1 MSNTWVTAEEEGT
14 FIMKNT
20 TGKKKPLFGL
30 YDIVM
35 VGLMAA
41 IVFVLTYFV
50 KIQIPTPTGPVM
62 FKAANIFIL
71 LSGLLLGG
79 VRGGL
84 AAGLGSMIYDL
95 LDPAYVTESWVT
107 FIRFFLIAFICGII
121 AYARKSH
128 GEDKVQNIIA
138 ALVGAI
144 SSVVLY
150 AIQCVI
156 KLMITGS
163 AFTAAVVAS
172 APKLL
177 VSSINAVIAF
187 VFAVILVFPLRAALK
202 RAGIYQKL
210 SLR

>member
-1 MSNTWVTAEEEGT
+1 MSNTWVTAEKEGT
-14 FIMKNT
+14 FIMENT

-128 GEDKVQNIIA
+128 GENKVQNIIA

-144 SSVVLY
+144 SSLVLY

>member
-1 MSNTWVTAEEEGT
+1 MTAEEEGT

-128 GEDKVQNIIA
+128 GENKVQNIIA

>member
-1 MSNTWVTAEEEGT
+1 MENT
-14 FIMKNT
+14 N
-20 TGKKKPLFGL
+20 GKKKPLFGL

-35 VGLMAA
+35 VGVMAA

-62 FKAANIFIL
+62 FKTANIFIL

-84 AAGLGSMIYDL
+84 AAGIGSMIYDL

-107 FIRFFLIAFICGII
+107 FIRFFLIAFICGVI
-121 AYARKSH
+121 AYARKSN
-128 GEDKVQNIIA
+128 GENKVQNIIA
-138 ALVGAI
+138 AAVGAF
-144 SSVVLY
+144 SSVALY
-150 AIQCVI
+150 AVQCVV

-163 AFTAAVVAS
+163 SFSAAFFAS
-172 APKLL
+172 LPKLS
-177 VSSINAVIAF
+177 VSAINAVIAL

-202 RAGIYQKL
+202 RAGVYQKL

>member
-1 MSNTWVTAEEEGT
+1 MENT
-14 FIMKNT
+14 N
-20 TGKKKPLFGL
+20 GKKKPLFGL

-35 VGLMAA
+35 VGVMAA

-62 FKAANIFIL
+62 FKTANIFIL

-84 AAGLGSMIYDL
+84 AAGIGSMIYDL
-95 LDPAYVTESWVT
+95 LDPAYVPESWVT
-107 FIRFFLIAFICGII
+107 FIRFFLVAFICGVI
-121 AYARKSH
+121 AYARKSN
-128 GEDKVQNIIA
+128 GENKVQNIIA
-138 ALVGAI
+138 AAVGAF
-144 SSVVLY
+144 SSVALY
-150 AIQCVI
+150 AVQCVV

-163 AFTAAVVAS
+163 SFSAAFVAS
-172 APKLL
+172 LPKLS
-177 VSSINAVIAF
+177 VSAINAVIAL

-202 RAGIYQKL
+202 RAGVYQKL

>member
-14 FIMKNT
+14 FIMENT

-128 GEDKVQNIIA
+128 GENKVQNIIA

>member
-1 MSNTWVTAEEEGT
+1 MENT
-14 FIMKNT
+14 N
-20 TGKKKPLFGL
+20 GKKKPLFGL

-35 VGLMAA
+35 VGVMAA

-62 FKAANIFIL
+62 FKTANIFIL

-84 AAGLGSMIYDL
+84 AAGIGSMIYDL

-107 FIRFFLIAFICGII
+107 FIRFFLVAFICGVI
-121 AYARKSH
+121 AYARKSN
-128 GEDKVQNIIA
+128 GENKVQNIIA
-138 ALVGAI
+138 AAVGAF
-144 SSVVLY
+144 SSVALY
-150 AIQCVI
+150 AVQCVV

-163 AFTAAVVAS
+163 SFSAAFVAS
-172 APKLL
+172 LPKLS
-177 VSSINAVIAF
+177 VSAINAVIAF
-187 VFAVILVFPLRAALK
+187 IFAVILVFPLRAALK
-202 RAGIYQKL
+202 RAGVYQKL

>member
-1 MSNTWVTAEEEGT
+1 MENT
-14 FIMKNT
+14 N
-20 TGKKKPLFGL
+20 GKKKPLFGL

-35 VGLMAA
+35 VGVMAA

-62 FKAANIFIL
+62 FKTANIFIL

-84 AAGLGSMIYDL
+84 AAGIGSMIYDL

-107 FIRFFLIAFICGII
+107 FIRFFLVAFICGVI
-121 AYARKSH
+121 AYARKSN
-128 GEDKVQNIIA
+128 GENKVQNIIA
-138 ALVGAI
+138 AAVGAF
-144 SSVVLY
+144 SSVALY
-150 AIQCVI
+150 AVQCVV

-163 AFTAAVVAS
+163 SFSAAFVAS
-172 APKLL
+172 LPKLS
-177 VSSINAVIAF
+177 VSAINAVIAL

-202 RAGIYQKL
+202 RAGVYQKL

>member
-1 MSNTWVTAEEEGT
+1 MENT
-14 FIMKNT
+14 N
-20 TGKKKPLFGL
+20 GKKKPLFGL

-35 VGLMAA
+35 VGVMAA

-62 FKAANIFIL
+62 FKTANIFIL

-84 AAGLGSMIYDL
+84 AAGIGSMIYDL

-107 FIRFFLIAFICGII
+107 FIRFFLVAFICGVI
-121 AYARKSH
+121 AYARKSN
-128 GEDKVQNIIA
+128 GENKVQNIIA
-138 ALVGAI
+138 AAVGAF
-144 SSVVLY
+144 SSVALY
-150 AIQCVI
+150 AVQCVV

-163 AFTAAVVAS
+163 SFSATFVAS
-172 APKLL
+172 LPKLS
-177 VSSINAVIAF
+177 VSAINAVIAL

-202 RAGIYQKL
+202 RAGVYQKL

>member
-1 MSNTWVTAEEEGT
+1 MENT
-14 FIMKNT
+14 N
-20 TGKKKPLFGL
+20 GKKKPLFGL

-35 VGLMAA
+35 VGVMAA

-62 FKAANIFIL
+62 FKTANIFIL

-84 AAGLGSMIYDL
+84 AAGIGSMIYDL

-107 FIRFFLIAFICGII
+107 FIRFFLVAFICGVI
-121 AYARKSH
+121 AYARKSN
-128 GEDKVQNIIA
+128 GENKVQNIIA
-138 ALVGAI
+138 AAVGAF
-144 SSVVLY
+144 SSVALY
-150 AIQCVI
+150 AIQCVV

-163 AFTAAVVAS
+163 SFSAAFVARL
-172 APKLL
+172 PKLS
-177 VSSINAVIAF
+177 VSAINAVIAL

-202 RAGIYQKL
+202 RAGVYQKL

>member
-1 MSNTWVTAEEEGT
+1 MENT
-14 FIMKNT
+14 N
-20 TGKKKPLFGL
+20 GKKKPLFGL

-35 VGLMAA
+35 VGVMAA

-62 FKAANIFIL
+62 FKTANIFIL

-84 AAGLGSMIYDL
+84 AAGIGSMIYDL

-107 FIRFFLIAFICGII
+107 FIRFFLVAFICGVI
-121 AYARKSH
+121 AYARKSN
-128 GEDKVQNIIA
+128 GENKVQNIIA
-138 ALVGAI
+138 AAVGAF
-144 SSVVLY
+144 SSVALY
-150 AIQCVI
+150 AVQCVA

-163 AFTAAVVAS
+163 SFSAAFFAS
-172 APKLL
+172 LPKLS
-177 VSSINAVIAF
+177 VSAINAVIAL

-202 RAGIYQKL
+202 RAGVYQKL

>member
-1 MSNTWVTAEEEGT
+1 
-14 FIMKNT
+14 MKNT

-128 GEDKVQNIIA
+128 GENKVQNIIA

>member
-1 MSNTWVTAEEEGT
+1 MENT
-14 FIMKNT
+14 N
-20 TGKKKPLFGL
+20 GKKKPLFGL

-35 VGLMAA
+35 VGVMAA

-62 FKAANIFIL
+62 FKTANIFIL

-84 AAGLGSMIYDL
+84 AAGIGSMIYDL

-107 FIRFFLIAFICGII
+107 FIRFFLVAFICGVI
-121 AYARKSH
+121 AYARKSN
-128 GEDKVQNIIA
+128 GENKVQNIIA
-138 ALVGAI
+138 AAVGAF
-144 SSVVLY
+144 SSVALY
-150 AIQCVI
+150 AVQCVV

-163 AFTAAVVAS
+163 SFSAAFVAS
-172 APKLL
+172 LPKLS
-177 VSSINAVIAF
+177 VSTINAVIAL

-202 RAGIYQKL
+202 RAGVYQKL

>member
-1 MSNTWVTAEEEGT
+1 
-14 FIMKNT
+14 
-20 TGKKKPLFGL
+20 
-30 YDIVM
+30 
-35 VGLMAA
+35 
-41 IVFVLTYFV
+41 
-50 KIQIPTPTGPVM
+50 M

-128 GEDKVQNIIA
+128 GENKVQNIIA

-144 SSVVLY
+144 SSLVLY

>member
-1 MSNTWVTAEEEGT
+1 MENT
-14 FIMKNT
+14 N
-20 TGKKKPLFGL
+20 GKKKPLFGL

-35 VGLMAA
+35 VGVMAA

-62 FKAANIFIL
+62 FKTANIFIL

-84 AAGLGSMIYDL
+84 AAGIGSMIYDL

-107 FIRFFLIAFICGII
+107 FIRFFLVAFICGVI
-121 AYARKSH
+121 AYARKSN
-128 GEDKVQNIIA
+128 GENKVQNIIA
-138 ALVGAI
+138 AAVGAF
-144 SSVVLY
+144 SSVALY
-150 AIQCVI
+150 AIQCVV

-163 AFTAAVVAS
+163 SFSAAFFAS
-172 APKLL
+172 LPKLS
-177 VSSINAVIAF
+177 VSAINAVIAL

-202 RAGIYQKL
+202 RAGVYQKL

>member
-1 MSNTWVTAEEEGT
+1 MENT
-14 FIMKNT
+14 N
-20 TGKKKPLFGL
+20 GKKKPLFGL

-35 VGLMAA
+35 VGVMAA

-62 FKAANIFIL
+62 FKTANIFIL

-84 AAGLGSMIYDL
+84 AAGIGSMIYDL

-107 FIRFFLIAFICGII
+107 FIRFFLVAFICGVI
-121 AYARKSH
+121 AYARKSN
-128 GEDKVQNIIA
+128 GENKVQNIIA
-138 ALVGAI
+138 AAVGAF
-144 SSVVLY
+144 SSVALY
-150 AIQCVI
+150 AVQRVV

-163 AFTAAVVAS
+163 SFSAAFVAS
-172 APKLL
+172 LPKLS
-177 VSSINAVIAF
+177 VSAINAVIAL

-202 RAGIYQKL
+202 RAGVYQKL

>member
-1 MSNTWVTAEEEGT
+1 MENT
-14 FIMKNT
+14 N
-20 TGKKKPLFGL
+20 GKKKPLFGL

-35 VGLMAA
+35 VGVMAA

-62 FKAANIFIL
+62 FKTANIFIL

-84 AAGLGSMIYDL
+84 AAGIGSMIYDL

-107 FIRFFLIAFICGII
+107 LIRFFLIAFICGVI
-121 AYARKSH
+121 AYARKSN
-128 GEDKVQNIIA
+128 GENKVQNIIA
-138 ALVGAI
+138 AAVGAF
-144 SSVVLY
+144 SSVALY
-150 AIQCVI
+150 AVQCVV

-163 AFTAAVVAS
+163 SFSAAFVAS
-172 APKLL
+172 LPKLS
-177 VSSINAVIAF
+177 VSAINAVIAF
-187 VFAVILVFPLRAALK
+187 IFAVILVFPLRAALK
-202 RAGIYQKL
+202 RAGVYQKL

>member
-14 FIMKNT
+14 FIMENT

-128 GEDKVQNIIA
+128 GENKVQNIIA

-144 SSVVLY
+144 SSLVLY

>member
-1 MSNTWVTAEEEGT
+1 LSNTWVTAEKEGT
-14 FIMKNT
+14 FIMENT

-128 GEDKVQNIIA
+128 GENKVQNIIA

-144 SSVVLY
+144 SSLVLY

>member
-1 MSNTWVTAEEEGT
+1 MER
-14 FIMKNT
+14 
-20 TGKKKPLFGL
+20 KKPLFGL

-35 VGLMAA
+35 VGVMAA

-62 FKAANIFIL
+62 FKTANIFIL

-84 AAGLGSMIYDL
+84 AAGIGSMIYDL

-107 FIRFFLIAFICGII
+107 FIRFFLVAFICGVI
-121 AYARKSH
+121 AYARKSN
-128 GEDKVQNIIA
+128 GENKVQNIIA
-138 ALVGAI
+138 AAVGAF
-144 SSVVLY
+144 SSVALY
-150 AIQCVI
+150 AIQCVV

-163 AFTAAVVAS
+163 SFSAAFVAS
-172 APKLL
+172 LPKLS
-177 VSSINAVIAF
+177 VSAINAVIAL

-202 RAGIYQKL
+202 RAGVYQKL

>member
-1 MSNTWVTAEEEGT
+1 MTAEEEGT
-14 FIMKNT
+14 FIMENT

-128 GEDKVQNIIA
+128 GENKVQNIIA

-144 SSVVLY
+144 SSLVLY

>member
-1 MSNTWVTAEEEGT
+1 ME
-14 FIMKNT
+14 NT

-128 GEDKVQNIIA
+128 GENKVQNIIA

-144 SSVVLY
+144 SSLVLY

>member
-1 MSNTWVTAEEEGT
+1 MENT
-14 FIMKNT
+14 N
-20 TGKKKPLFGL
+20 GKKKPLFGL

-35 VGLMAA
+35 VGVMAA

-62 FKAANIFIL
+62 FKTANIFIL

-84 AAGLGSMIYDL
+84 AAGIGSMIYDL

-107 FIRFFLIAFICGII
+107 FIRFFLVAFICGVI
-121 AYARKSH
+121 AYARKSN
-128 GEDKVQNIIA
+128 GENKVQNIIA
-138 ALVGAI
+138 AAVGAF
-144 SSVVLY
+144 SSVALY
-150 AIQCVI
+150 AIQCVA

-163 AFTAAVVAS
+163 SFSAAFFAS
-172 APKLL
+172 LPKLS
-177 VSSINAVIAF
+177 VSAINAVIAL

-202 RAGIYQKL
+202 RAGVYQKL

>member
-1 MSNTWVTAEEEGT
+1 MENT
-14 FIMKNT
+14 N
-20 TGKKKPLFGL
+20 GKKKPLFGL

-35 VGLMAA
+35 VGVMAA

-62 FKAANIFIL
+62 FKTANIFIL

-84 AAGLGSMIYDL
+84 AAGIGSMIYDL

-107 FIRFFLIAFICGII
+107 FIRFFLVAFICGVI
-121 AYARKSH
+121 AYARKSN
-128 GEDKVQNIIA
+128 GENKVQNIIA
-138 ALVGAI
+138 AAVGAF
-144 SSVVLY
+144 SSVALY
-150 AIQCVI
+150 AIQCVV

-163 AFTAAVVAS
+163 SFSAAFVAS
-172 APKLL
+172 LPKLS
-177 VSSINAVIAF
+177 VSAINAVIAL

-202 RAGIYQKL
+202 RAGVYQKL

>member
-1 MSNTWVTAEEEGT
+1 MENT
-14 FIMKNT
+14 N
-20 TGKKKPLFGL
+20 GKKKPLFGL

-35 VGLMAA
+35 VGVMAA

-62 FKAANIFIL
+62 FKTANIFIL

-84 AAGLGSMIYDL
+84 AAGIGSMIYDL

-107 FIRFFLIAFICGII
+107 FIRFFLVAFICGVI
-121 AYARKSH
+121 AYARKSN
-128 GEDKVQNIIA
+128 GENKVQNIIA
-138 ALVGAI
+138 AVVGAF
-144 SSVVLY
+144 SSVALY

-163 AFTAAVVAS
+163 SFSAAFVAS
-172 APKLL
+172 LPKLS
-177 VSSINAVIAF
+177 VSAINAVIAL
-187 VFAVILVFPLRAALK
+187 VFAVILVFPLRAALR
-202 RAGIYQKL
+202 RAGVYQKL
-210 SLR
+210 SHR